1 MGCCV
6 SCCASFSQCYSNR
19 IISWDNIKNSPSSLL
34 TFTAFSQTDRK
45 RRSFSMKKFSEK
57 RIFIFGVVGQIYF
70 TGRLFFCQ
78 SIWLCLSASLQQKR
92 WKWNDVLNGLSR
104 KKRCENYK
112 KIGNRMESSR
122 WRNFWEIEE
131 GEIFY
136 RFFTWFTFDTF
147 HSDNSMKIIVN
158 QSNILNVI
166 WYDDD
171 DESW

>member
-112 KIGNRMESSR
+112 KTRKSDGIESVEEFLGN
-122 WRNFWEIEE
+122 WRR
-131 GEIFY
+131 G
-136 RFFTWFTFDTF
+136 
-147 HSDNSMKIIVN
+147 
-158 QSNILNVI
+158 NILQVFHMVYF
-166 WYDDD
+166 WHF
-171 DESW
+171 SLW